1 MREIHVLRI
10 NTKMNFFLIMAQLV
24 KLDLLT
30 TTLLTGHFFYLERMA
45 LHSLINMQSNLIQ
58 LKANVG

>member
-45 LHSLINMQSNLIQ
+45 LLSLINMQSNHIQ
-58 LKANVG
+58 

>member
-1 MREIHVLRI
+1 MR
-10 NTKMNFFLIMAQLV
+10 MNFFLIMAQLV

-45 LHSLINMQSNLIQ
+45 LHSLINMQSNHIQ